1 MRPHSPTQLVGG
13 VRKTTINSARV
24 FGLTHMAAI
33 VLSSTL
39 AHGTGLDWPT
49 NQLLPSF
56 STPAPVLDAIDISSS
71 SGAEVDMFAS
81 LEGIV
86 NRTQPQIVVD
96 NNEWL
101 DLHHLSYTVLASGY
115 SAIVKYRS
123 YVAGLA
129 GR

>member
-1 MRPHSPTQLVGG
+1 
-13 VRKTTINSARV
+13 
-24 FGLTHMAAI
+24 
-33 VLSSTL
+33 
-39 AHGTGLDWPT
+39 
-49 NQLLPSF
+49 
-56 STPAPVLDAIDISSS
+56 
-71 SGAEVDMFAS
+71 MFAS